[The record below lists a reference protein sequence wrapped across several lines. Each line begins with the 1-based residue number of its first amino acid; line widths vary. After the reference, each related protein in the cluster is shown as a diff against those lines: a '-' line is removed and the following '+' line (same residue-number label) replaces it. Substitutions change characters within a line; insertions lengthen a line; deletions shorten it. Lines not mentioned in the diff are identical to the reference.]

1 MLAEIALGANVV
13 SGAAA
18 FIAAALWFWASRTP
32 IPAFPDVGFDSG
44 SWVFDPIRN
53 ALATASNRNAWAAFF
68 SGAAALA
75 FGVALAG
82 ERAAALALGP

>member
-1 MLAEIALGANVV
+1 MLVEIALGANVV

-32 IPAFPDVGFDSG
+32 IPPFPDVGLDSG

-68 SGAAALA
+68 SG
-75 FGVALAG
+75 V
-82 ERAAALALGP
+82 AALALGVVLACERAAPMAS